1 MWKGRL
7 KRRKMGITNVGQKSE
22 AEKKAAVFKNR
33 FMSLLQDPSAHL
45 ASPRA
50 NVPGPNPLVP
60 NTGEIANITTNPLVS
75 PRAPAAPVPTMGPG
89 PTSPHTA
96 QASSPDISEVRNV
109 FRERAAKRKEAR
121 EARGISGVT
130 NI

>member
-1 MWKGRL
+1 MWKGRA

-33 FMSLLQDPSAHL
+33 FMSLLQDPDAHL
-45 ASPRA
+45 VSPRA

-75 PRAPAAPVPTMGPG
+75 PRAPAGPVPTMGPG
-89 PTSPHTA
+89 P
-96 QASSPDISEVRNV
+96 SSPDISEVRNV

-121 EARGISGVT
+121 EARGISAVT